1 MFKVIKKVDNL
12 LAFSWKYSSVVVSFF
27 LWMSSAFFLRDEL
40 NFPTYLKIKQAYLV
54 HRARMME
61 EPNHD
66 ILKIIDPNLIEQ
78 TEMKIGM
85 KVRKSQKTYDEL
97 VEEKQQ
103 QIDFDQIKQLQAP
116 PNYQSPDS
124 NQADSDRDR

>member
-1 MFKVIKKVDNL
+1 
-12 LAFSWKYSSVVVSFF
+12 
-27 LWMSSAFFLRDEL
+27 
-40 NFPTYLKIKQAYLV
+40 
-54 HRARMME
+54 
-61 EPNHD
+61 
-66 ILKIIDPNLIEQ
+66 
-78 TEMKIGM
+78 MKIGL